1 MDYRDFVHPEDEAA
15 LKTLKSVP
23 GMDAVVK
30 KINEIGVERRM
41 RGLNLANHIRLSE
54 RQLPE
59 LYKHLPPIC
68 ERFGID
74 IPEFYL
80 EMTPEP
86 NAYTMGDSI
95 ISVTITTGLLDMCDD
110 ELLDA
115 VLAHECGHILC
126 HHVLYNSV
134 AQAILNGIPIVSQLT
149 STTIGLALYYWARR
163 SEYSADRAAA
173 VYTSPETAIRMN
185 ALLAGGVPGRFG
197 EINIEEWMKQ
207 GEEYEKIKEDH
218 VWDKALHVYNVALW
232 NHPFN
237 AARAIQIARWAKTDQ
252 YRRLCGEA
260 VLLKEG
266 HTCPNCG
273 KHIPENWTFC
283 RFCGHKFV

>member
-23 GMDAVVK
+23 GIDVLMK
-30 KINEIGVERRM
+30 KINEIGIERRL
-41 RGLNLANHIRLSE
+41 RGLNLANYIRLSE
-54 RQLPE
+54 KQLPE

-80 EMTPEP
+80 QMTPTP
-86 NAYTMGDSI
+86 NAFTMGDSI
-95 ISVTITTGLLDMCDD
+95 VTITITTGLLDLCDD
-110 ELLDA
+110 TLLDA

-134 AQAILNGIPIVSQLT
+134 AQAILNGIPLVSGLT
-149 STTIGLALYYWARR
+149 SATIGTALFYWARR
-163 SEYSADRAAA
+163 SEYSADRASA
-173 VYTSPETAIRMN
+173 VYTSPEIAIRMN

-197 EINIEEWMKQ
+197 EINMEEWMKQ
-207 GEEYEKIKEDH
+207 GEEYERLKEDH
-218 VWDKALHVYNVALW
+218 LWDKTLHVFNVTQW
-232 NHPFN
+232 DHPFN
-237 AARAIQIARWAKTDQ
+237 SARALQIAKWAKTDQ
-252 YRRLCGEA
+252 YKRLCGEA

-273 KHIPENWTFC
+273 KHIPDSWTFC
-283 RFCGHKFV
+283 RFCGHKFE